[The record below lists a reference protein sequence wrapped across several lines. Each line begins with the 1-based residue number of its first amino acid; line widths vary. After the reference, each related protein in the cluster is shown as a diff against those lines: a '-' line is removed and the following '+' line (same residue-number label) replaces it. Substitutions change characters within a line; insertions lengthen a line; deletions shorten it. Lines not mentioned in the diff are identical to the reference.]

1 MLTERQETILKIVVD
16 DYTRTAMPIASDTIV
31 REHELG
37 VSAATVRNDVAALE
51 DAGYI
56 ARPHTSAGSVP
67 LDKAYRFYVERFAEA
82 EEILPLGVRM
92 SVNRTLSLVEH
103 DVDEWANVAAAA
115 LASLVGNLAIA
126 TFPMVRESR
135 IRHLELVRLQDL
147 LVMLIVVM
155 EQARLRKQIIR
166 LPRPVQ
172 VNELEDALNRL
183 KSQLMGL
190 NLREIESKAMALS
203 PLEEE
208 LVDATVLVLKE
219 EEKTVKRQHYV
230 DGLRNLLSQPEFS
243 ESERTRT
250 IVGAIEDGSLVQTVL
265 DEAPDGDVVRVI
277 IGEENREDMLS
288 PLSVVICRYGIPGE
302 AMGAVGVVG
311 PTRMEYS
318 KTIGGVRFIS
328 SAMSSLVENAYSA

>member
-1 MLTERQETILKIVVD
+1 MLTKRQETILKIVVD
-16 DYTRTAMPIASDTIV
+16 DYTRTAMPIASDNIV
-31 REHELG
+31 RNHELG
-37 VSAATVRNDVAALE
+37 VSAATVRNDVASLE
-51 DAGYI
+51 EAGYI

-67 LDKAYRFYVERFAEA
+67 LDKAYRFYVETFAEA
-82 EEILPLGVRM
+82 EDILPAGVRT
-92 SVNRTLSLVEH
+92 SVSRTLSLVEH

-115 LASLVGNLAIA
+115 LTRLVGNLAIA
-126 TFPMVRESR
+126 TFPIARESR
-135 IRHLELVRLQDL
+135 IRHIELVPLQDL

-166 LPRPVQ
+166 LPRPVKG
-172 VNELEDALNRL
+172 NELEDALNRL

-190 NLREIESKAMALS
+190 NLREIESKTMTLS

-208 LVDATVLVLKE
+208 FVDAAVLVLRE
-219 EEKTVKRQHYV
+219 EEKTLNRQHYV

-243 ESERTRT
+243 ENDRTRA
-250 IVGAIEDGSLVQTVL
+250 IVGAIEDGSLVQSVL

-277 IGEENREDMLS
+277 IGEENREDMLA

-328 SAMSSLVENAYSA
+328 SAMSNLAENVYSA

>member
-16 DYTRTAMPIASDTIV
+16 DYTRTAMPIASETIV

-67 LDKAYRFYVERFAEA
+67 LDKAYRFYVETFAEA
-82 EEILPLGVRM
+82 EDILPLGVRM
-92 SVNRTLSLVEH
+92 RVSKTLSLVAH

-126 TFPMVRESR
+126 TFPIVRESR
-135 IRHLELVRLQDL
+135 IRHLELVHIQDL

-172 VNELEDALNRL
+172 VNELEDALSRL
-183 KSQLMGL
+183 KSQIMGL
-190 NLREIESKAMALS
+190 NLREIESKEMALS

-219 EEKTVKRQHYV
+219 EEKTPNRQHYV

-243 ESERTRT
+243 ENDRTRA

-288 PLSVVICRYGIPGE
+288 PLSVVICRYGIPDE

>member
-1 MLTERQETILKIVVD
+1 MLTKRQESILKIVVD

-51 DAGYI
+51 EAGYI

-67 LDKAYRFYVERFAEA
+67 LDKAYRFYVETFAEV
-82 EEILPLGVRM
+82 EDILSPGVRT
-92 SVNRTLSLVEH
+92 SVSRTLSLVEH

-115 LASLVGNLAIA
+115 LAGLVGNLAIA
-126 TFPMVRESR
+126 TFPIARESR
-135 IRHLELVRLQDL
+135 IRHLELLQLQEL

-155 EQARLRKQIIR
+155 EQTRLRKQIIR

-172 VNELEDALNRL
+172 VNELEDALSGL
-183 KSQLMGL
+183 KSHLMGL
-190 NLREIESKAMALS
+190 NLREIESKAMAIS

-208 LVDATVLVLKE
+208 LVDATVLVLRE
-219 EEKTVKRQHYV
+219 EEKTLNGQHYV

-243 ESERTRT
+243 ESDRTRA
-250 IVGAIEDGSLVQTVL
+250 IVGAIEDGSLVQSVL

-328 SAMSSLVENAYSA
+328 SAMSNLVENAYSS

>member
-1 MLTERQETILKIVVD
+1 M
-16 DYTRTAMPIASDTIV
+16 
-31 REHELG
+31 
-37 VSAATVRNDVAALE
+37 
-51 DAGYI
+51 
-56 ARPHTSAGSVP
+56 
-67 LDKAYRFYVERFAEA
+67 DKAYRFYVETFAEA
-82 EEILPLGVRM
+82 EDILPAGVRT
-92 SVNRTLSLVEH
+92 SVSRTLSLVEH

-115 LASLVGNLAIA
+115 LTRLVGNLAIA
-126 TFPMVRESR
+126 TFPIARESR
-135 IRHLELVRLQDL
+135 IRHIELVPLQDL

-166 LPRPVQ
+166 LPRPVK

-190 NLREIESKAMALS
+190 NLREIESKTMTLS

-208 LVDATVLVLKE
+208 LVDAAVLVLRE
-219 EEKTVKRQHYV
+219 EEKTLNRQHYV

-243 ESERTRT
+243 ENDRTRA
-250 IVGAIEDGSLVQTVL
+250 IVGAIEDGSLVQSVL

-277 IGEENREDMLS
+277 IGEENREDMLA

-328 SAMSSLVENAYSA
+328 SAMSNLAENAYTA

>member
-1 MLTERQETILKIVVD
+1 MLTKRQETILKIVVD

-31 REHELG
+31 RDHELG
-37 VSAATVRNDVAALE
+37 VSAATVRNDVASLE
-51 DAGYI
+51 EAGYI

-67 LDKAYRFYVERFAEA
+67 LDKAYRVYVETFAEA
-82 EEILPLGVRM
+82 EDILPVSVRT
-92 SVNRTLSLVEH
+92 SVSRTLSLVEH

-115 LASLVGNLAIA
+115 LTRLVGNLAIA
-126 TFPMVRESR
+126 TFAIARESR
-135 IRHLELVRLQDL
+135 IRHIELVHLQDL

-166 LPRPVQ
+166 LPRPVK

-190 NLREIESKAMALS
+190 NLREIESKTMTLS

-208 LVDATVLVLKE
+208 LVDAAVLVLRE
-219 EEKTVKRQHYV
+219 EEKTLNRQHYV

-243 ESERTRT
+243 ENDRTRA
-250 IVGAIEDGSLVQTVL
+250 IVGAIEDGSLVQSVL

-328 SAMSSLVENAYSA
+328 SAMSNLAENVYSA

>member
-37 VSAATVRNDVAALE
+37 VSAATVRNDVASLE
-51 DAGYI
+51 EAGYI

-67 LDKAYRFYVERFAEA
+67 LDKAYRFYVETFTDAEDF
-82 EEILPLGVRM
+82 LSPSVRT
-92 SVNRTLSLVEH
+92 SVSRTLSLVEH

-115 LASLVGNLAIA
+115 LARLVGNLAIA
-126 TFPMVRESR
+126 TFPIGRESR
-135 IRHLELVRLQDL
+135 IRHIELVHLEEL

-166 LPRPVQ
+166 LPRPVK
-172 VNELEDALNRL
+172 VNELDDTLNRL

-190 NLREIESKAMALS
+190 NLREIESKTMNLS
-203 PLEEE
+203 PLEED
-208 LVDATVLVLKE
+208 LVDAAVLVLRE
-219 EEKTVKRQHYV
+219 EEKTLNRQHYV

-243 ESERTRT
+243 ENDRTRA
-250 IVGAIEDGSLVQTVL
+250 IVGAIEDGSLVQSVL

-328 SAMSSLVENAYSA
+328 SAMSNLVENAYSA